1 MAVPL
6 SAPDGGGEQTHQA
19 GEARASS
26 TGKASGFARFVVAAV
41 LGLIGLHL
49 GQAVFLPLA
58 FSLFVIALSAPLF
71 QKLRTAIGHGLA
83 LILTVLAVMAVLWL
97 FAWVFSWAVGRI
109 VGWVLANLPR
119 VEDVYQTTRAF
130 LDARGWELQQIL
142 PERFDAR
149 WLIDPL
155 LGLTA
160 ELRILFNFLL
170 LVFVF
175 VVLGLNE
182 LDSTSARL
190 RRIEQDNPRIR
201 MHDMLAGLSG
211 DYGTPMK
218 VRVIASAIDVTIVYV
233 FLRLTGVQ
241 EPEAWMM
248 LNFVLNFIPF
258 IGPLILAIG
267 LTILAAAQFGDIWT
281 VLLVVGGTTAINFA
295 GGSYVEPIIAGNALK
310 MSAVLVL
317 FSVFLWS
324 PVWGIAGAFLG
335 IQISILALA
344 ILRLSPA
351 HAWIAGLLSCGGDAA
366 AAAAEAAPG

>member
-1 MAVPL
+1 M
-6 SAPDGGGEQTHQA
+6 DQT

-26 TGKASGFARFVVAAV
+26 TGNGGGFALFVVAAV

-71 QKLRTAIGHGLA
+71 QKLRATIGHGLA
-83 LILTVLAVMAVLWL
+83 LILTVVVVMAVVAL
-97 FAWVFSWAVGRI
+97 FVWVFSWAVGRI
-109 VGWVLANLPR
+109 GGWVLANLPR

-155 LGLTA
+155 LAITA

-211 DYGTPMK
+211 DYGTYMK

-267 LTILAAAQFGDIWT
+267 LTIFAAAQFGDIWM

-295 GGSYVEPIIAGNALK
+295 VGSYVEPIIAGNALK

-324 PVWGIAGAFLG
+324 LVWGIAGAFLG
-335 IQISILALA
+335 VQISILALA

-351 HAWIAGLLSCGGDAA
+351 HAWIAELLSRGGDAA